1 MGRKDTIR
9 EIKKMQAE
17 ANGKVFIGFVHSI
30 YGPLRGLNF
39 ILDGVSPERIMDF
52 IDEASEPNSM
62 EVVTL
67 KMEQAKKGLPPRD
80 TKDLI
85 TQIWTQSQ
93 LATLPMILPFDMVKE
108 AETKPAVVTTINQG
122 MTAVHKKLKENKV
135 QAEND
140 FYYYRLGKI

>member
-39 ILDGVSPERIMDF
+39 ILDEVSPERIMDF
-52 IDEASEPNSM
+52 IDEASEPSSM
-62 EVVTL
+62 DVVTL

-93 LATLPMILPFDMVKE
+93 LATLPMVLPFDMVKE
-108 AETKPAVVTTINQG
+108 SETKPDVFTTINQG
-122 MTAVHKKLKENKV
+122 MIAVHRKLKENKV